1 MINDLFVFASH
12 DASLKVELKN
22 GNIKEFVI
30 PLNMQLQTYL
40 SIMANL
46 DLMEKSENGNE
57 QIVLLANAVFY
68 VLHDKRL
75 DIDWIIENISIENM
89 QSIIAE
95 VTNAINKL
103 LENEIFELPK
113 IEVKRKSSSGKKDE
127 SEKKRATIEN
137 LYKQLEGKIN
147 NSVLDDIAMLITKTN
162 NSYWDV
168 VRMPI
173 LVYRDLVKII
183 MIDTLKQDDDYH
195 LAWLEYEKK
204 KLNKEQIKTIK
215 KSSPKKASLEEIARY
230 FS

>member
-1 MINDLFVFASH
+1 
-12 DASLKVELKN
+12 
-22 GNIKEFVI
+22 
-30 PLNMQLQTYL
+30 
-40 SIMANL
+40 MANL

-68 VLHDKRL
+68 ILHDKRL

-127 SEKKRATIEN
+127 SEKKRATIES
-137 LYKQLEGKIN
+137 LYRQLEGKIN
-147 NSVLDDIAMLITKTN
+147 NSVLDDIAMLILKTN

-195 LAWLEYEKK
+195 IAWLENEKK
-204 KLNKEQIKTIK
+204 KVNKEQLKTITE
-215 KSSPKKASLEEIARY
+215 SSPKKASLEEIARY